1 MKTKCFKVTI
11 SFPDSDDCSDA
22 YAKVMRQVLL
32 QELNSPDD
40 LPGEPWEVD
49 VEPLKS

>member
-22 YAKVMRQVLL
+22 YAKVMKQVI
-32 QELNSPDD
+32 EKEVNNPDD